1 MTGAGDAGEGG
12 WPRVE
17 SREQSWDGEGIEESR
32 NRELGGEQGEGRE
45 GGKGGEVNVRDIQRG
60 TGSQGGRAS
69 RAAGTQGARVDRAQ
83 GDRAQGKILMPG

>member
-1 MTGAGDAGEGG
+1 MQGREDGRESKVEN
-12 WPRVE
+12 RVGTA
-17 SREQSWDGEGIEESR
+17 RESR
-32 NRELGGEQGEGRE
+32 NRGIENWEGNKGREGGRE
-45 GGKGGEVNVRDIQRG
+45 GGKVNVRDIQRG